1 MKNRKLYLNDL
12 YVADYNSLY
21 GEPEDDYDPIYGKA
35 HIEERI
41 SSWLIDETQFFVWAP
56 RYA

>member
-21 GEPEDDYDPIYGKA
+21 AEPEDDYDPIYEKA
-35 HIEERI
+35 HIEELLT
-41 SSWLIDETQFFVWAP
+41 SWLIDETQFFVRAP